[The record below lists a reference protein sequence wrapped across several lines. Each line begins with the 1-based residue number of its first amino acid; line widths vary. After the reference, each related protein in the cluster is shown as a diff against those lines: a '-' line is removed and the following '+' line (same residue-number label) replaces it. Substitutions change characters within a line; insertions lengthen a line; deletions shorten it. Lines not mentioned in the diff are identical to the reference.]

1 MAGFLEGNPM
11 KSLRSRLTELSRFGL
26 KYDDLLIKNSQAI
39 GFIESQLGGSGGGF
53 ATDDLMR
60 ATVALADTTSA
71 LKTKAIA
78 FFQMD
83 YVTKRERLRDIASS
97 GEIEFVLETITDDAI
112 VYDPDNRFCY
122 ANDLVGEMQY
132 LGDNKKNRL
141 EYQERIVNA
150 YNTAFSKIY
159 SRWGFDQG
167 ISAWQYF
174 YQWLIEGHLTFEIIY
189 DDILKPT
196 EIIGF
201 KELDP
206 ASLYPE
212 LKKDNE
218 GKMVL
223 MWSQRDPLTKQIRT
237 LADSQ
242 IIYIS
247 YSNHMRTKRV
257 SFVERLVRSFNML
270 RIIEHSKVI
279 WHTMHAPIRLV
290 TTVPIG
296 TKSMQ
301 KAKEDVREFTNTLKE
316 DIYFDGESGELKVDG
331 KPNILFYK
339 NYVVPVNDQQQQ
351 VKIEPLEYAGPNL
364 SGSELLKY
372 FHEKLK
378 MDSKIPNSRYTEG
391 GGTFTLSTEGISRE
405 EIRYNKFILRLR
417 SAYKELITKPLYLQM
432 CMDVKELRNDPK
444 FKNAVGVTWYDDNVF
459 EEIKNQDLLNKRIAA
474 INALKAITNDEN
486 KPYFSSDFLVREYL
500 KLSDQVIQKNADYLA
515 KSKGKTSEGQ
525 PTEVEVPTG
534 APPPAPAPPAENP
547 EEAGGETKSEMG
559 SPEGGL

>member
-11 KSLRSRLTELSRFGL
+11 RSLKSRLTELSRFGL

-39 GFIESQLGGSGGGF
+39 GFIESQLSGAAGF
-53 ATDDLMR
+53 ASDDLMR
-60 ATVALADTTSA
+60 ATLALSDTTSSI
-71 LKTKAIA
+71 KTKAIA
-78 FFQMD
+78 FFQLD
-83 YVTKRERLRDIASS
+83 YISKRERLRDIASN
-97 GEIEFVLETITDDAI
+97 GEIEFILETITDDAI
-112 VYDPDNRFCY
+112 VFDEDNRFCY

-141 EYQERIVNA
+141 DYQERIINA
-150 YNTAFSKIY
+150 YQAAFSKIY

-174 YQWLIEGHLTFEIIY
+174 YQWLIEGHLAFEIIY
-189 DDILKPT
+189 DNLEKPT

-206 ASLYPE
+206 ASLYPI

-218 GKMVL
+218 GKIVL
-223 MWSQRDPLTKQIRT
+223 QWTQRDPITKKDRQ
-237 LADSQ
+237 LNDSQ
-242 IIYIS
+242 IIYLS

-257 SFVERLVRSFNML
+257 SFTERLVRSFNML

-301 KAKEDVREFTNTLKE
+301 KAKEDVREFVNTLKE
-316 DIYFDGESGELKVDG
+316 DIYFDGESGELRVDG

-351 VKIEPLEYAGPNL
+351 VKIETLEYQGPNL

-372 FHEKLK
+372 FTEKLK
-378 MDSKIPNSRYTEG
+378 QDSKIPASRFSEG
-391 GGTFTLSTEGISRE
+391 GGIFTLTSEGISRE
-405 EIRYNKFILRLR
+405 EIRYNKFVKRLR
-417 SAYKELITKPLYLQM
+417 SAYQELITKPLYLQV
-432 CMDVKELRNDPK
+432 CMDVKELRNDQK
-444 FKNAVGVTWYDDNVF
+444 FKNSVSVVWYDDNVF

-474 INALKAITNDEN
+474 INALKAITDDQN
-486 KPYFSSDFLVREYL
+486 KPYFSSDFLVKEYL
-500 KLSDQVIQKNADYLA
+500 KLSDQVIQKNKDYLA
-515 KSKGKTSEGQ
+515 KSGGKTSDGQ
-525 PTEVEVPTG
+525 EAEVTLPAPAGPG
-534 APPPAPAPPAENP
+534 AQFEQPAPPAGP
-547 EEAGGETKSEMG
+547 EKETASEMAPPG
-559 SPEGGL
+559 GGL

>member
-1 MAGFLEGNPM
+1 MAGFLDSNPM
-11 KSLRSRLTELSRFGL
+11 RSIKSRLTELSRFGM
-26 KYDDLLIKNSQAI
+26 KYDDLLVRNSQAI
-39 GFIESQLGGSGGGF
+39 GFIEGQMQASGTGLG
-53 ATDDLMR
+53 DDLMR
-60 ATVALADTTSA
+60 ATLALSDTTSA
-71 LKTKAIA
+71 LKTKSIA

-83 YVTKRERLRDIASS
+83 YVSKRERLRDIASN

-112 VYDPDNRFCY
+112 VFDDDNRFCY
-122 ANDLVGEMQY
+122 ANDLVGELQY
-132 LGDNKKNRL
+132 VGSNKKQRL
-141 EYQERIVNA
+141 EFQEKVLNKYQ
-150 YNTAFSKIY
+150 NTFQKIY
-159 SRWGFDQG
+159 SKWGFDQG

-174 YQWLIEGHLTFEIIY
+174 YQWLIEGHLAFEIIY
-189 DDILKPT
+189 DDIVNPT

-212 LKKDNE
+212 MKKD
-218 GKMVL
+218 GAGGLYLQWAQK
-223 MWSQRDPLTKQIRT
+223 DPISKQTRN
-237 LADSQ
+237 LSDSQ

-270 RIIEHSKVI
+270 RIIEHSKII

-301 KAKEDVREFTNTLKE
+301 KAKEDVREFTNSLKE
-316 DIYFDGESGELKVDG
+316 DITFDGDSGELKVDG

-378 MDSKIPNSRYTEG
+378 MDSKIPGSRFAEG
-391 GGTFTLSTEGISRE
+391 GGSFTLNAEGISRE
-405 EIRYNKFILRLR
+405 EIRYNKFIQRLR
-417 SAYKELITKPLYLQM
+417 SAFKEIITKPLYLQM
-432 CMDVKELRNDPK
+432 CMDMKELKTDPK
-444 FKNAVGVTWYDDNVF
+444 FSNAVGLSWYNDNVF
-459 EEIKNQDLLNKRIAA
+459 EELKNQELINKRLATV
-474 INALKAITNDEN
+474 NALKAVTDDAS
-486 KPYFSSDFLVREYL
+486 KPYFSTEFLIKEYL
-500 KLSDQVIQKNADYLA
+500 KMSDEDIQKNRDYLA
-515 KSKGKTSEGQ
+515 QLVGPAEASAEAG
-525 PTEVEVPTG
+525 G
-534 APPPAPAPPAENP
+534 APAGGGAAAAAPAAAG
-547 EEAGGETKSEMG
+547 EAGGEFKSELG
-559 SPEGGL
+559 TAGQL

>member
-39 GFIESQLGGSGGGF
+39 GFIESQMAGTGSFIG
-53 ATDDLMR
+53 DDLMR
-60 ATVALADTTSA
+60 ATLALSDTTSS

-83 YVTKRERLRDIASS
+83 YVSKRERLRDIASN

-112 VYDPDNRFCY
+112 VFDEDNRFCY
-122 ANDLVGEMQY
+122 ANDLVGELNYIGSNKPERLGFQEKLINQY
-132 LGDNKKNRL
+132 R
-141 EYQERIVNA
+141 
-150 YNTAFSKIY
+150 TTFSKVY

-174 YQWLIEGHLTFEIIY
+174 YQWLIEGHLAFEIIY
-189 DDILKPT
+189 DDLVKPT

-206 ASLYPE
+206 ATLYPE
-212 LKKDNE
+212 MKRDQD
-218 GKMVL
+218 GKIYL
-223 MWSQRDPLTKQIRT
+223 SWAQRDPISKQNRT
-237 LADSQ
+237 LSDSQ

-316 DIYFDGESGELKVDG
+316 DIYFDGDSGELKVDG
-331 KPNILFYK
+331 KPNMLFYK

-372 FHEKLK
+372 FYEKLK
-378 MDSKIPNSRYTEG
+378 QDSKIPNSRFSEG
-391 GGTFTLSTEGISRE
+391 GGAFTLTSEGISRE
-405 EIRYNKFILRLR
+405 EIRYNKFIQRLR

-432 CMDVKELRNDPK
+432 CLDMKELRTDPK
-444 FKNAVGVTWYDDNVF
+444 FQNAIGLAWYDDNVF

-474 INALKAITNDEN
+474 INALKAVTNDQN
-486 KPYFSSDFLVREYL
+486 KPYFSSDFLVKEYL
-500 KLSDQVIQKNADYLA
+500 KLSDDVIQKNADYLA
-515 KSKGKTSEGQ
+515 KAAEATEGAA
-525 PTEVEVPTG
+525 PAAGEPPVAG
-534 APPPAPAPPAENP
+534 AQAAPPAEQP
-547 EEAGGETKSEMG
+547 EAGETSEFASEVG
-559 SPEGGL
+559 SPGNL

>member
-11 KSLRSRLTELSRFGL
+11 KSLKSRLTELSRFGL

-39 GFIESQLGGSGGGF
+39 GFIESQLGGTGSF
-53 ATDDLMR
+53 AGDNLMR
-60 ATVALADTTSA
+60 ATLALADTTSSF
-71 LKTKAIA
+71 KTKAIA
-78 FFQMD
+78 FFQLD
-83 YVTKRERLRDIASS
+83 YVSKRERLRDIASA
-97 GEIEFVLETITDDAI
+97 GEIEFVIETITDDAV
-112 VYDPDNRFCY
+112 VYDEDNRFCY
-122 ANDLVGEMQY
+122 ANDLVGEIEY

-141 EYQERIVNA
+141 EYQQRILTA
-150 YNTAFSKIY
+150 YNSAFSKIY

-174 YQWLIEGHLTFEIIY
+174 YQWLIEGHLAFEIIY
-189 DDILKPT
+189 DDLLKPT
-196 EIIGF
+196 EIVGF

-212 LKKDNE
+212 LKKDND
-218 GKMVL
+218 GRVVL
-223 MWSQRDPLTKQIRT
+223 QWAQRDPLTKQIRT
-237 LADSQ
+237 LSDSQ

-316 DIYFDGESGELKVDG
+316 DIYFDGDSGELKVDG

-351 VKIEPLEYAGPNL
+351 IKIEPLEYAGPNL

-391 GGTFTLSTEGISRE
+391 GGTFSLTSEGISRE
-405 EIRYNKFILRLR
+405 EIRYNKFIQRLR
-417 SAYKELITKPLYLQM
+417 SAFKELITKPLYLQM
-432 CMDVKELRNDPK
+432 CMDVKELRNDAK
-444 FKNAVGVTWYDDNVF
+444 FKNSVGVVWYNDNVF

-474 INALKAITNDEN
+474 INALKAITTDDN

-500 KLSDQVIQKNADYLA
+500 KLSDEVIRKNADYLA
-515 KSKGKTSEGQ
+515 KSLGNTPAGGQ
-525 PTEVEVPTG
+525 AEVQVPAAGG
-534 APPPAPAPPAENP
+534 APSGPVPGSEEPGNTGEFSSEQTPP
-547 EEAGGETKSEMG
+547 G
-559 SPEGGL
+559 GGL

>member
-11 KSLRSRLTELSRFGL
+11 RTLRSRLTDLSRFGL

-39 GFIESQLGGSGGGF
+39 GFIESQLGGAGSF
-53 ATDDLMR
+53 ASDDLMR
-60 ATVALADTTSA
+60 ATLALSDTTSS

-78 FFQMD
+78 FFQLD
-83 YVTKRERLRDIASS
+83 YVSKRERLRDIASN
-97 GEIEFVLETITDDAI
+97 GEIEFILETITDDAI
-112 VYDPDNRFCY
+112 VFDEDNRFCY

-141 EYQERIVNA
+141 QYQERIVNA
-150 YNTAFSKIY
+150 YKSAFSKIY

-174 YQWLIEGHLTFEIIY
+174 FQWLIEGHLSFEIIY
-189 DDILKPT
+189 DDPINPK

-212 LKKDNE
+212 LQKDRE
-218 GKMVL
+218 GKIVL
-223 MWSQRDPLTKQIRT
+223 QWTQRDPLTKQNRS
-237 LADSQ
+237 LSDSQ

-247 YSNHMRTKRV
+247 FSNHMRTKRV
-257 SFVERLVRSFNML
+257 SFAERLVRSFNML
-270 RIIEHSKVI
+270 RIIEHSKII

-316 DIYFDGESGELKVDG
+316 DIYFDGDSGELKVDG

-339 NYVVPVNDQQQQ
+339 NYVVPVNDQNQQ

-372 FHEKLK
+372 FTEKLK
-378 MDSKIPNSRYTEG
+378 QDSKIPASRFSEG
-391 GGTFTLSTEGISRE
+391 GGIFTLTSEGISRE
-405 EIRYNKFILRLR
+405 EIRYNKFIQRLR
-417 SAYKELITKPLYLQM
+417 SAYKELITKPLYIQM

-444 FKNAVGVTWYDDNVF
+444 FKNSIGLMWHDDNVF

-474 INALKAITNDEN
+474 INALKAITDD
-486 KPYFSSDFLVREYL
+486 KGLPYFSSDFLVKEYL
-500 KLSDQVIQKNADYLA
+500 KLSDQVIKKNKDYLA
-515 KSKGKTSEGQ
+515 KSGGVVAEG
-525 PTEVEVPTG
+525 PDTEVVIPEPAVGPG
-534 APPPAPAPPAENP
+534 AQPPPPADTGVGSETASEL
-547 EEAGGETKSEMG
+547 GGNSD
-559 SPEGGL
+559 GL